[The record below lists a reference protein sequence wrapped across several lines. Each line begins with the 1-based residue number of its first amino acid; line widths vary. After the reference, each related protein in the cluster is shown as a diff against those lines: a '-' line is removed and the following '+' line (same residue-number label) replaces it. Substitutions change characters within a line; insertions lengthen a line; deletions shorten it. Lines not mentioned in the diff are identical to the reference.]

1 MSSLQVVSEIMTTK
15 LIMVTSDD
23 TLSHAANLLRQYQ
36 FHHLPVVKA
45 SSASET
51 PGSDQAS
58 RKILPTLEGLLTSQ
72 DIDMAA
78 ALGTLGSGDVLHQP
92 WQERRVAEVMHRAA
106 LRVTPNTS
114 VAAAAQT
121 MVERGINYL
130 PVVEYERAE
139 QASVESE
146 DETRVVL
153 VGLLTR
159 SDLLMALARSLGA
172 FEPGMQLTIPLPMG
186 DLTPLARTLLLTAE
200 LHIQVRSVMAAPQKA
215 GTPLAANIRLGTI
228 HPTPLLVRLQEA
240 NIQYTFAE
248 LQKEGDN
255 HV

>member
-15 LIMVTSDD
+15 LITVTPDD

-51 PGSDQAS
+51 LESDQAS
-58 RKILPTLEGLLTSQ
+58 RKTLPMLEGLLTSQ

-78 ALGTLGSGDVLHQP
+78 TLESWSSSDVLQRP

-114 VAAAAQT
+114 VAAAAQI

-130 PVVEYERAE
+130 PVVEYERAG
-139 QASVESE
+139 QASVES
-146 DETRVVL
+146 ETRVVL

-186 DLTPLARTLLLTAE
+186 NLTPLARTLLLAAE
-200 LHIQVRSVMAAPQKA
+200 QHIQVRSVMAAPQKA
-215 GTPLAANIRLGTI
+215 GIPLAATIRLGTI

-240 NIQYTFAE
+240 HIQYTFAD
-248 LQKEGDN
+248 LQTEDDN

>member
-1 MSSLQVVSEIMTTK
+1 MIVSEIMTTR
-15 LIMVTSDD
+15 LITVTPDD
-23 TLSHAANLLRQYQ
+23 TLSHAASLLRQYQ
-36 FHHLPVVKA
+36 FHHLPVLKD

-51 PGSDQAS
+51 LESGQVS
-58 RKILPTLEGLLTSQ
+58 RKTLPTLEGLLTSQ

-78 ALGTLGSGDVLHQP
+78 TLGSSDALQKP

-106 LRVTPNTS
+106 LRVMPNTS
-114 VAAAAQT
+114 IAAAAQI

-139 QASVESE
+139 QASEESE
-146 DETRVVL
+146 AETRVVL

-186 DLTPLARTLLLTAE
+186 DLTPLARTLLLAAE
-200 LHIQVRSVMAAPQKA
+200 LHIQVRSVIAAPQKA
-215 GTPLAANIRLGTI
+215 SIPLTATIRLGTI

-240 NIQYTFAE
+240 NIQYTFAD
-248 LQKEGDN
+248 L
-255 HV
+255 